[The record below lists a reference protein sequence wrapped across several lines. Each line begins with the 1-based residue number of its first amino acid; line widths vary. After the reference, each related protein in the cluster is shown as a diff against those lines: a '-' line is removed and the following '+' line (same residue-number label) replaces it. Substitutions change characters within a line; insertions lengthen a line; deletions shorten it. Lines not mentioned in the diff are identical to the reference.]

1 MIETKDFIFV
11 ISAPSGAGKSTLI
24 AKLMKEFP
32 VLSFSV
38 STTTRTIRPGEVDGK
53 DYHFVTDKRFD
64 ELLAGDY
71 FLEWANIHTSRY
83 GTSMDSVKKVLLSG
97 RELLLDVDV
106 QGGEAL
112 REKIPDAHFV
122 FIVPP
127 SFKELESRLVN
138 RQTESPE
145 TLAVRLK
152 NAREEMKSASLYDFV
167 IVNDDLEKAYQD
179 LKTVYLACHMQA
191 NHVIPKL
198 NYDS

>member
-1 MIETKDFIFV
+1 MIDTNDFIFV

-38 STTTRTIRPGEVDGK
+38 STTTRKIRPGEVDGK
-53 DYHFVTDKRFD
+53 DYHFVTDEGFD
-64 ELLAGDY
+64 ELLAGNF

-83 GTSMDSVKKVLLSG
+83 GTSMDAVEKVLLSG

-138 RQTESPE
+138 RKTESPE

-179 LKTVYLACHMQA
+179 LKTVYLACHLQA
-191 NHVIPKL
+191 KHVISKL